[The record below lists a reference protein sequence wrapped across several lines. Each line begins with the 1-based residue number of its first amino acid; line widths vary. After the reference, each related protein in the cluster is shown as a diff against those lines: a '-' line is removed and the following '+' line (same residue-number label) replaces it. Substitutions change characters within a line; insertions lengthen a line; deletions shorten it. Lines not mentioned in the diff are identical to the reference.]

1 MEYLVAT
8 PGNEVEEPYNFHFEK
23 LKAPPPIRKG
33 NMVRLNQFGVACPGH
48 LLPTGIRRTPPGK
61 GENHE
66 KIGIDV
72 SGPVSGLHDGNG
84 SGH

>member
-1 MEYLVAT
+1 
-8 PGNEVEEPYNFHFEK
+8 
-23 LKAPPPIRKG
+23 
-33 NMVRLNQFGVACPGH
+33 MVGLNQFGVACPGH